1 MVVRFKSEQMQHA
14 FRTLQGIPDGVA
26 KAAVPA
32 LNRANAAARAEGIR
46 QAAETYTARQAAMR
60 KTVRMYKATRSHLV
74 AGFSSKSNKLP
85 LVQFNLRP
93 RKPMTNGRTTLKAAV
108 RRDGF
113 KVVKK
118 GFIQT
123 SPEGGLKAFRR
134 IGKERYPLRELFGP
148 SVPQMLN
155 ESGVMDAIENRAFAV
170 LSQRFDHEIG
180 RVLSRSMR

>member
-46 QAAETYTARQAAMR
+46 RAAEEYTARQAAMR
-60 KTVRMYKATRSHLV
+60 KTVRMYKATRSHLL

-118 GFIQT
+118 GFVQ
-123 SPEGGLKAFRR
+123 SAPDGLKAFRR
-134 IGKERYPLRELFGP
+134 IGKDRYPLRELFGP

-155 ESGVMDAIENRAFAV
+155 EPGVMEAIESRALAV

-180 RVLSRSMR
+180 RVLARSMR